1 MRRWTR
7 RRFVGAAAALGV
19 LLPAAAYGV
28 FVLISG
34 GGAPRLHATLR
45 GGGSIDG
52 TWDTVAAAPTAVG
65 YRVREKL
72 VGVPAPH
79 DAVGRTSAVRGTIE
93 IHDGTVRLLTLD
105 ADLSTLRSDR
115 SERDQ
120 VLRDEGPQFG
130 RFRHGRFV
138 LRRPTSRGSPAVGDL
153 TLHGV
158 TRRVRVPFALAA
170 RGDVLEAVGSFRIRF
185 ADYGFSPPRRPIVTI
200 DRSGT
205 IEFRIRF
212 RRR

>member
-1 MRRWTR
+1 
-7 RRFVGAAAALGV
+7 VV
-19 LLPAAAYGV
+19 PAVAYGV

-34 GGAPRLHATLR
+34 SGAPPLHGTLR

-52 TWDTVAAAPTAVG
+52 TWDAVAAPPTVVG

-72 VGVPAPH
+72 VRVPAPH
-79 DAVGRTSAVRGTIE
+79 DAVGRTSAVHGTIE
-93 IHDGTVRLLTLD
+93 ITGRTVRSLTLD

-115 SERDQ
+115 SERDR
-120 VLRDEGPQFG
+120 VLRNEGPQFG
-130 RFRHGRFV
+130 RFRHARFV
-138 LRRPTSRGSPAVGDL
+138 LRKASSGAAPADGDL

-158 TRRVRVPFALAA
+158 TRRVRVPFSLAA

-185 ADYGFSPPRRPIVTI
+185 ADYGFAPPRRPIVTI

>member
-1 MRRWTR
+1 M
-7 RRFVGAAAALGV
+7 
-19 LLPAAAYGV
+19 LLAGAYGV

-34 GGAPRLHATLR
+34 SGAPRLHATLH
-45 GGGSIDG
+45 GAGSING
-52 TWDTVAAAPTAVG
+52 TWHAVAAAPTAVG

-79 DAVGRTSAVRGTIE
+79 DAVGRTRAVRGTME
-93 IHDGTVRLLTLD
+93 IRAGTVRALTLD
-105 ADLSTLRSDR
+105 VDLSTLRSDR

-120 VLRDEGPQFG
+120 ALRDEGPQFG

-138 LRRPTSRGSPAVGDL
+138 LRRPGASPSPAVGDL

-185 ADYGFSPPRRPIVTI
+185 EDYGFSPPRRTIVTI
-200 DRSGT
+200 DPSGT

>member
-1 MRRWTR
+1 VRRWTR
-7 RRFVGAAAALGV
+7 RRFVGATAALGV
-19 LLPAAAYGV
+19 VLLGVAYGV

-34 GGAPRLHATLR
+34 SGAPPLHATLR

-52 TWDTVAAAPTAVG
+52 TWDVIAAAPTAVG

-79 DAVGRTSAVRGTIE
+79 DAVGRTSAVRGSIE
-93 IHDGTVRLLTLD
+93 IRQHTVRALTLD
-105 ADLSTLRSDR
+105 ADMSTLRSDR
-115 SERDQ
+115 SQRDQ

-130 RFRHGRFV
+130 RFRHARFV
-138 LRRPTSRGSPAVGDL
+138 LRTPTPVTVPAVGDL

-170 RGDVLEAVGSFRIRF
+170 RGDVLEAVGSFRVRF
-185 ADYGFSPPRRPIVTI
+185 ADYGFSAPRRPIVTI
-200 DRSGT
+200 DSSGT
-205 IEFRIRF
+205 IEFRIQF

>member
-1 MRRWTR
+1 M
-7 RRFVGAAAALGV
+7 
-19 LLPAAAYGV
+19 LLAGAYGV

-34 GGAPRLHATLR
+34 SGAPPLHATLH

-52 TWDTVAAAPTAVG
+52 TWHAVAAPPTAVG

-79 DAVGRTSAVRGTIE
+79 DAVGRTSAVRGTVE
-93 IHDGTVRLLTLD
+93 IRKGRVRALTLD
-105 ADLSTLRSDR
+105 VDMSTLRSDR

-120 VLRDEGPQFG
+120 ALRDEGPQFG

-138 LRRPTSRGSPAVGDL
+138 LRKPGSSPAVGDL

-158 TRRVRVPFALAA
+158 ARRVRVPFALAA

-185 ADYGFSPPRRPIVTI
+185 EDYGFSAPRRTIVTI
-200 DRSGT
+200 DPSGT

>member
-1 MRRWTR
+1 
-7 RRFVGAAAALGV
+7 V
-19 LLPAAAYGV
+19 LVVVVPAAAYGV

-34 GGAPRLHATLR
+34 GGAPPLHATLH
-45 GGGSIDG
+45 GSGSING
-52 TWDTVAAAPTAVG
+52 TWDVDAAAPTAVG

-79 DAVGRTSAVRGTIE
+79 DAVGRTTAVRGTIE
-93 IHDGTVRLLTLD
+93 IRERTVRALTLD

-115 SERDQ
+115 SERDR
-120 VLRDEGPQFG
+120 VLLDEGPQFG
-130 RFRHGRFV
+130 RYRHGRFV
-138 LRRPTSRGSPAVGDL
+138 LRRARPVGLPAVGDL

-170 RGDVLEAVGSFRIRF
+170 RGDVLEAVGSFRIHF
-185 ADYGFSPPRRPIVTI
+185 SDYGFSPPRRPIVTI